1 MYLEHEEGE
10 HTMNDAARSLR
21 ADPSPSEVL
30 AGFTAGLDL
39 ADVPDDVV
47 AYAHVLMLD
56 LLGAALAGVDTEE
69 TVLATLRRPKQG

>member
-1 MYLEHEEGE
+1 
-10 HTMNDAARSLR
+10 MNDAARSLR

-47 AYAHVLMLD
+47 AYARVLMLD